1 MPPTSIPLIVI
12 PFMIM
17 RVGWRR
23 AVAAESAVS
32 DESAGEPAESAAV
45 PVSAASAA
53 ELPVP
58 AVFAVSSISEDSAV
72 PEESVPTAAY
82 AFAGH
87 ALNAAVTAMAA
98 ERMGS
103 VTDTAVLC
111 NFS

>member
-45 PVSAASAA
+45 PVSAASDA
-53 ELPVP
+53 ELP
-58 AVFAVSSISEDSAV
+58 
-72 PEESVPTAAY
+72 VPTAAY

-87 ALNAAVTAMAA
+87 ALNAAVTAIAA
-98 ERMGS
+98 ERMDS
-103 VTDTAVLC
+103 VTGTAVLC